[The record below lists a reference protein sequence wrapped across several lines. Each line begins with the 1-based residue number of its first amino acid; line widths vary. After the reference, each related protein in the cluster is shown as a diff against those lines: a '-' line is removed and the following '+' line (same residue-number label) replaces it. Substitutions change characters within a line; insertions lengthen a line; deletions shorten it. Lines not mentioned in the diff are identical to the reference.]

1 MQQKYPYIDPK
12 LNKHKKN
19 WLHNFNVDFLHFI
32 VIQKGKWQPKKI
44 KWYRGMTKSVTQHSY
59 FEKKANK

>member
-12 LNKHKKN
+12 LNKQKKN

-32 VIQKGKWQPKKI
+32 VIQKMQ
-44 KWYRGMTKSVTQHSY
+44 VTTQ
-59 FEKKANK
+59 KNKMI